1 MIFMIILN
9 FIYTNAFIMNKS
21 LFNNKIQNNYKI
33 YSNKKNVTNDLIDN
47 NNVLN
52 ISIKLINNIFENY
65 VKEEEKIFNTTF
77 DSNLINI
84 PNKIESKKE
93 NEFINYSI
101 SQNEINDVY
110 KDVKLF
116 NQDYDLFVIYLY
128 LKKNK
133 LLKMLKNNK
142 KTEIEKLKIIDDNKK
157 LLDDFQFNNS
167 LMNGG
172 LMKDW
177 NILF

>member
-9 FIYTNAFIMNKS
+9 FMYANAFIMNRS
-21 LFNNKIQNNYKI
+21 SFNKIQNNYKI
-33 YSNKKNVTNDLIDN
+33 YSNKKNITNDLIDN

-52 ISIKLINNIFENY
+52 ISVKLINNIFENY
-65 VKEEEKIFNTTF
+65 VKEDEKIFNTTF
-77 DSNLINI
+77 DSNLMNI
-84 PNKIESKKE
+84 PNKIELKE
-93 NEFINYSI
+93 ENVFINYSI
-101 SQNEINDVY
+101 SQNEINDIY

-133 LLKMLKNNK
+133 LLKILKNNK
-142 KTEIEKLKIIDDNKK
+142 KTEIEKLKIIDHNKK
-157 LLDDFQFNNS
+157 LLDNS
-167 LMNGG
+167 KFDDSLINGG